1 MVHLKEVG
9 LLSLRSLLVVFG
21 DLGLVLHEDLQTK
34 LILLRVRVVP
44 SYSKTRKRH
53 QIREQNTRQHFIVT
67 EKRPPVR

>member
-1 MVHLKEVG
+1 MVHLQEVG

-44 SYSKTRKRH
+44 S
-53 QIREQNTRQHFIVT
+53 
-67 EKRPPVR
+67 